1 MNIWT
6 LKQYFSDDKIP
17 ENTRNLIQLGDGW
30 LHAVP
35 SEVPGDRMSKHT
47 PFRGAMSLLF
57 NGHVFDFV
65 DRLPRWP
72 FVFETYK
79 MNYKG
84 HWVFLFVWG
93 GLDSQVAHYSL
104 RVYAT
109 NKAEPLTGLSYLRFG
124 AFDLYHSFFSNKTE
138 WASGMEVFDAKIS
151 PLPDDGGG
159 FGDFGIF
166 ALPDL
171 GAHFSGEEIF
181 DTFEFFNAEESLYS
195 TLLPAG
201 LFKQKNQ
208 NTDDWPYLEKV
219 TPFIHPKKWI
229 SPLRPAQT
237 GDQDSFG
244 VWKGFATDPLSM
256 LRLASYEAHRPC
268 HWFEDDG
275 SFVRAKDHPNLVIY
289 DGKPHW
295 RKAVS
300 PDQLGRKK
308 FVVRN
313 GWENHDDQHNEEI
326 DGSFMQAAIR
336 NTGDPSLIHEA
347 QMMAQRWISRL
358 TIKKNWSTSD
368 PLTGRAAGRVFK
380 TLAYLISVL
389 PKRDAEELR
398 QAIDRRLTAIENDYY
413 GLIFDA
419 QGKVKYLRTIFNDQ
433 RVFRANGGWIV
444 WEDALAVAGMYMLG
458 KALPDDR
465 LVNYSFELANSIV
478 DYGTDPRT
486 GRIFAH
492 VMIDPTMKDG
502 VPQDWLPPLD
512 ESGVNANS
520 DLMNYYLEIG
530 VTPPKEGSVLS
541 VPGNDKIHLDTGTDF
556 TTWAIPCFKIVALAG
571 NKRGQEL
578 YDKWTK
584 GREDQWRVA
593 RWMGI

>member
-6 LKQYFSDDKIP
+6 LKQLFSDDEIP
-17 ENTRNLIQLGDGW
+17 KNTRKLIQLGDGW

-35 SEVPGDRMSKHT
+35 SEVPGDRVSKHT
-47 PFRGAMSLLF
+47 PFRGAMTVLF
-57 NGHVFDFV
+57 NGGFLELAG
-65 DRLPRWP
+65 RIMRWP
-72 FVFETYK
+72 FILETYK
-79 MNYKG
+79 TKYKG
-84 HWVFLFVWG
+84 YWVFLFVWG
-93 GLDSQVAHYSL
+93 GYDSQVAHYSL
-104 RVYAT
+104 RVYASNT
-109 NKAEPLTGLSYLRFG
+109 IHQAKMDKKDMYLGFG
-124 AFDLYHSFFSNKTE
+124 HSDLIHSFFSNQTT
-138 WASGMEVFDAKIS
+138 WDGAIPVFDSRIS

-159 FGDFGIF
+159 FGDFGVF
-166 ALPDL
+166 ALPDI
-171 GAHFSGEEIF
+171 GSHFSREELF
-181 DTFEFFNAEESLYS
+181 YTHEFFNTKKCLYS
-195 TLLPAG
+195 TILPAG
-201 LFKQKNQ
+201 LFRQKNQ
-208 NTDDWPYLEKV
+208 NTNDWPYLESV
-219 TPFIHPKKWI
+219 TPFTHPKNWI
-229 SPLRPAQT
+229 SPIRPAQT

-244 VWKGFATDPLSM
+244 VWKGFASDPISM
-256 LRLASYEAHRPC
+256 LLLASYEAHRPC
-268 HWFEDDG
+268 RWFEDDG
-275 SFVRAKDHPNLVIY
+275 SFIKAKNHPNLVIY

-413 GLIFDA
+413 GQVFDA
-419 QGKVKYLRTIFNDQ
+419 QGKVKYLRTIDNDQ
-433 RVFRANGGWIV
+433 RVFPSGSGWIV

-458 KALPDDR
+458 KQLPDDQ
-465 LVNYSFELANSIV
+465 LVEFSFQLASSIV
-478 DYGTDPRT
+478 AHGTDPRT

-492 VMIDPTMKDG
+492 VLIDHAMKDG
-502 VPQDWLPPLD
+502 IPEDWLPALTED
-512 ESGVNANS
+512 EP
-520 DLMNYYLEIG
+520 IG
-530 VTPPKEGSVLS
+530 MTEFYTSIGIEPAPETSPMTA
-541 VPGNDKIHLDTGTDF
+541 PGNNKIHLDTGTDF
-556 TTWAIPCFKIVALAG
+556 TTWAIPCFKIAALAG

-578 YDKWTK
+578 YDQWTK